1 MGKAKIVYTVG
12 PDTDKTGEIE
22 QLIMGG
28 MDVARCSFSY
38 GGLEECSKRMHT
50 VRSFHTKW
58 NLPIAILMDIKEMEG
73 RMELQK
79 EDILFGIRQN
89 VDFVSVQFLYSGAD
103 AWDIRRLLNENGGS
117 NIPLIAKIENDRGR
131 ENLDSILEA
140 ADGIMIGKEVTGAL
154 QKMMMRKVY
163 ETGKMLITETQMLDF
178 HVEPVKNML

>member
-12 PDTDKTGEIE
+12 PDTDKTGAIE

-79 EDILFGIRQN
+79 EDILFGIQQK
-89 VDFVSVQFLYSGAD
+89 VDFVSTPFLYSGQD
-103 AWDIRRLLNENGGS
+103 VLDIRRLLNENGGS
-117 NIPLIAKIENDRGR
+117 NITLIAKIENGKGI
-131 ENLDSILEA
+131 ENLDSILKA
-140 ADGIMIGKEVTGAL
+140 ADGIMIGKEVVPML
-154 QKMMMRKVY
+154 QKMIMKKIY
-163 ETGKMLITETQMLDF
+163 ESGKMLITETQMLDF
-178 HVEPVKNML
+178 HVDSVKNV